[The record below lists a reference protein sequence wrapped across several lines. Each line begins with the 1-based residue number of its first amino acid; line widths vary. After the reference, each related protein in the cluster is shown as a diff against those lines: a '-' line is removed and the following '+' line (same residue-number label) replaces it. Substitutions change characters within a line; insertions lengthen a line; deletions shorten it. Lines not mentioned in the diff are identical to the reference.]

1 MLFRWV
7 FGFMVLYYE
16 KGWSV
21 RLYLIFFLDFME
33 NMEVKEMGMWV
44 LIIMN
49 IFIYIWMKYKV

>member
-1 MLFRWV
+1 
-7 FGFMVLYYE
+7 MVLYYE